1 MRRRH
6 DRRGPVSTDEQIRPE
21 VRREV
26 HRKPSKGASREGDK
40 SLSRVNKVF
49 WVVMVFFFIS
59 AGAYYLDVL
68 INGVA

>member
-6 DRRGPVSTDEQIRPE
+6 DRGGSVSADEQIRPE
-21 VRREV
+21 VHRAV
-26 HRKPSKGASREGDK
+26 HRKSSRRAAREGDK
-40 SLSRVNKVF
+40 SLSRVSKVF